1 VSCVRLA
8 SLSIVAATWS
18 STALWAQEPHREQ
31 EPESANEGE
40 SSEGQDTAEAP
51 AAPRTHPKSLPK
63 PLRGHRVE
71 KDGMMLIAEGAF
83 FMGPSTPRA
92 HPRGP
97 LKVSAFWLDRT
108 EVTVGAYRACVSR
121 GQCTA
126 PHKTSAKCS
135 YDSNDLNL
143 PINCIRWADA
153 ERFCRHD
160 GKRLATE
167 IEWEFAARGTQGLTY
182 PWGVAGRGQGICKVA
197 ATLAVERNW
206 GKSCT
211 NGPVR
216 VGSYPK
222 GASPFGVLDM
232 AGNVEEW
239 VSDWYVERPGPTP
252 PSSGNGYVLRGGSW
266 ASPPSMARGT
276 ARTWASALEAGPT
289 VGFRCA
295 KNDLSLT
302 F

>member
-1 VSCVRLA
+1 MNCRTLA
-8 SLSIVAATWS
+8 SVAIPFLVAGP
-18 STALWAQEPHREQ
+18 LVAQEPQRE
-31 EPESANEGE
+31 EAESASEGE
-40 SSEGQDTAEAP
+40 NGEGQDIPDAP
-51 AAPRTHPKSLPK
+51 APPQPRLKPLPK
-63 PLRGHRVE
+63 VPRGKPVE
-71 KDGMMLIAEGAF
+71 KDGMMLISEGVF
-83 FMGPSTPRA
+83 FMGPATPRA
-92 HPRGP
+92 SPRGP
-97 LKVSAFWLDRT
+97 LKVSSFWLDRT

-121 GQCTA
+121 GQCAA

-143 PINCIRWADA
+143 PINCVRWAES

-167 IEWEFAARGTQGLTY
+167 IEWEFAARGAQGLSY
-182 PWGVAGRGQGICKVA
+182 PWGVGGGGQGICKLA
-197 ATLAVERNW
+197 ATLAAERNW

-232 AGNVEEW
+232 SGNVEEW

-276 ARTWASALEAGPT
+276 ARTWASAIEAGPT

-295 KNDLSLT
+295 KTEPSSL
-302 F
+302 FR

>member
-1 VSCVRLA
+1 VSCRKLA
-8 SLSIVAATWS
+8 SFVLIVFTSAPS
-18 STALWAQEPHREQ
+18 SLAQEPEQ
-31 EPESANEGE
+31 QPESAIDGE
-40 SSEGQDTAEAP
+40 SSEDQGVPEALP
-51 AAPRTHPKSLPK
+51 PPHRRPK
-63 PLRGHRVE
+63 PLPKVPRGKPLE
-71 KDGMMLIAEGAF
+71 KDGMMLVSEGVF
-83 FMGPSTPRA
+83 FMGPATPRA
-92 HPRGP
+92 TPRGP
-97 LKVSAFWLDRT
+97 LKVPSFWIDRT

-121 GQCTA
+121 GQCAA

-143 PINCIRWADA
+143 PVNCIRWADA

-167 IEWEFAARGTQGLTY
+167 VEWEFAARGAQGLTY
-182 PWGVAGRGQGICKVA
+182 PWGAFGGGQGICKLA
-197 ATLAVERNW
+197 ATLAAERNW

-216 VGSYPK
+216 VGSYPR

-239 VSDWYVERPGPTP
+239 VSDWYAERPGPTP

-276 ARTWASALEAGPT
+276 ARTWASAMEAGPT

-295 KNDLSLT
+295 KN
-302 F
+302 

>member
-1 VSCVRLA
+1 MSQEA
-8 SLSIVAATWS
+8 SLRWLAWTMLLAVAPAF
-18 STALWAQEPHREQ
+18 AQDPHRE
-31 EPESANEGE
+31 
-40 SSEGQDTAEAP
+40 AEAEPSKEDDNPYDAPEPKP
-51 AAPRTHPKSLPK
+51 AHPK
-63 PLRGHRVE
+63 PLLPVPKGKPIE
-71 KDGMMLIAEGAF
+71 KDGMMLVSGGVF

-92 HPRGP
+92 QPRGP
-97 LKVSAFWLDRT
+97 LKVAAFWLDRT

-121 GQCTA
+121 GQCPA
-126 PHKTSAKCS
+126 PHKTSTKCS

-143 PINCIRWADA
+143 PINCLRWADA
-153 ERFCRHD
+153 ERYCRHD
-160 GKRLATE
+160 GKRLPSE
-167 IEWEFAARGTQGLTY
+167 LEWEFAARGMQGLTY
-182 PWGVAGRGQGICKVA
+182 PWGLASGAQTMCKLA
-197 ATLAVERNW
+197 ATLVSERHW

-222 GASPFGVLDM
+222 AASPFGVLDM

-239 VSDWYVERPGPTP
+239 VADWYVERPGATP

-276 ARTWASALEAGPT
+276 ARTWASAIEAGPT

-295 KNDLSLT
+295 KAEPPQLGSQIR
-302 F
+302 